1 MGAHSRPR
9 KGFNKTMALAIA
21 AGVAVSG
28 GVQIAAPTDSILASS
43 ANAAEVAKPQGP
55 LVAPNKQKF
64 QSAFGN
70 GNYGIYH
77 GKIDTQLT
85 RVENGVG
92 YYDVHVM
99 LPNYTIAYKTDSWAS
114 IFKNAEVEAA
124 INGSRK
130 STATFVIGGINGAKY
145 NPKAKWGEW
154 THYKYD
160 KKVAQGLFK
169 GIFDADKYNPET
181 MTATKTTSPGRRG
194 SAKAYPDSD
203 KGQFRFTL
211 TNVPRD
217 PDTSVGLIIR
227 DAFTVDFN
235 SPNFNPESAAPRL
248 TVAASNS
255 YGKFG
260 YKGTMPTNLELDWIA
275 KTDADQNT
283 PKGRNLTVTKGDP
296 VPAANTAISNLG
308 ELKNVASVTWKTT
321 PNVSTVG
328 KKNATVKVTYKD
340 KSVDEVPVTIDV
352 VAAPV
357 KPTPK
362 EVTIPFRSTLPTDP
376 SKVIQNIGD
385 MPKDVVATPKKPNTA
400 IGEPG
405 NYEYVITYPSDPKR
419 PADTITVPVK
429 IGPMADAFDPK
440 GRSVKTTVGKT
451 PSAQRA
457 IVNVG
462 DLPDGTTY
470 TWEKTPDTSKSG
482 TVPATVVVTYP
493 DKSIDKVNVNVIVGA
508 TDATKYTPK
517 PKPLTV
523 NNGDKPKPADGIV
536 NVGDLPDGTKYEW
549 KQAPST
555 SKPGRVTGIVN
566 VIYPDGSTDEV
577 SVPVTVRPI
586 ADNYNPKGKDIDV
599 PLGGK
604 VPAADTAIAN
614 KKDLPD
620 DATYAWKAAP
630 KTDKRD
636 KVPATVVVTYKDGS
650 KDEVAVTV
658 NVTAK
663 DAEVYTPTAK
673 PITTG
678 IGTEP
683 NPADGI
689 GNKNELPGTTK
700 YTWKTKPDTS
710 KAGDSTGVILVTYP
724 DNSTD
729 EVRAPVKVLTNAEQF
744 DPKAKPIEAWTGD
757 SPKASDGIAN
767 KGDLPKGTKYT
778 WEKKPDTSKP
788 GDTNGV
794 VKVTYPDG
802 SVDRVTVPVRVFLS
816 GDDYQRLLND
826 IDAIDKEIN
835 RINGEIGKLKGD
847 VNTLKGQMKQAQA
860 DIKRL
865 QGQVKDLQDRMAAAE
880 NRLDGHDK
888 DIADLKRRMAD
899 AERRLDNIDKQIAQI
914 MAELERLDGN
924 EIVEGARNAD
934 NSITL
939 VKKDGRTVEIAPA
952 TKYGLEKCTAQLGGG
967 LMALVPT
974 LIVLSQA
981 GNAVQIPG
989 FQQQMVALQ
998 KQVGVYNPQIADFV
1012 AKNGPALAAGAVGLA
1027 VIGTMFIP
1035 GTCGSDS
1042 IADAL
1047 GESLRGNP
1055 NAANPDVRETHDF
1068 KGPRFVPK
1076 PGTEGETATAGSSLS
1091 IGKDANPSTPADAP
1105 KAPATGEGTTPTPE
1119 TAAGADVPAPT
1130 PVIDNDTTDV
1140 LDDLAALAEL
1150 DNDTGDFDLAV
1161 ADAFAAK

>member
-28 GVQIAAPTDSILASS
+28 GVQIAAPAGSVLA
-43 ANAAEVAKPQGP
+43 APAAHAAEIAKPQGP
-55 LVAPNKQKF
+55 LVAPSKKTF
-64 QSAFGN
+64 HG
-70 GNYGIYH
+70 GNYGNYD
-77 GKIDTQLT
+77 GGLTTQLT
-85 RVENGVG
+85 RIENGVG
-92 YYDVHVM
+92 YYDALVS
-99 LPNYTIAYKTDSWAS
+99 LPNYTWGYTSKNFST
-114 IFKNAEVEAA
+114 IFKNAEIDAE
-124 INGSRK
+124 INRTRPAL
-130 STATFVIGGINGAKY
+130 STYTLEGNDVVKV
-145 NPKAKWGEW
+145 NPKAKWGDW
-154 THYKYD
+154 VYYKFESPV
-160 KKVAQGLFK
+160 KQGLLSDFIGNLVGNK
-169 GIFDADKYNPET
+169 SNPHD
-181 MTATKTTSPGRRG
+181 MKATKTTSPGRRG
-194 SAKAYPDSD
+194 SAKAFSEPNQNRY
-203 KGQFRFTL
+203 RFTL
-211 TNVPRD
+211 DKAPRN
-217 PDTSVGLIIR
+217 PDTSVGIIIR

-235 SPNFNPESAAPRL
+235 NPNFDPQKNPPMVKN
-248 TVAASNS
+248 TVKNS
-255 YGKFG
+255 RATHGVADG
-260 YKGTMPTNLELDWIA
+260 RISTERALDWVK

-296 VPAANTAISNLG
+296 VPAANTAITNLA

-321 PNVSTVG
+321 PNVTTVG

-362 EVTIPFRSTLPTDP
+362 EVTIPFRTTLPTDP

-470 TWEKTPDTSKSG
+470 TWEKTPDTSKPG

-493 DKSIDKVNVNVIVGA
+493 DESIDKVNVNVIVGA
-508 TDATKYTPK
+508 TDAAKHDPK

-523 NNGDKPKPADGIV
+523 NNGEEPKAADGID
-536 NVGDLPDGTKYEW
+536 NKGDMPDGTTYEW
-549 KQAPST
+549 KQAPNT

-599 PLGGK
+599 PLGAK
-604 VPAADTAIAN
+604 APAADTAIAN
-614 KKDLPD
+614 KGDLPD
-620 DATYAWKAAP
+620 DATYAWKAVP

-678 IGTEP
+678 IGAEP

-689 GNKNELPGTTK
+689 GNKNELPDTTK

-724 DNSTD
+724 DDSTD
-729 EVRAPVKVLTNAEQF
+729 EVRVPVKVLTNAQQYT
-744 DPKAKPIEAWTGD
+744 PKPNPIEAWTGD
-757 SPKASDGIAN
+757 TPKASDGIAN
-767 KGDLPKGTKYT
+767 KGELPKGTKYT

-788 GDTNGV
+788 GDTSGV

-816 GDDYQRLLND
+816 GDDY
-826 IDAIDKEIN
+826 K
-835 RINGEIGKLKGD
+835 RINDEIAAIADEIIRLEGEIGKLKGD
-847 VNTLKGQMKQAQA
+847 VNTLKGQMKKAQD

-865 QGQVKDLQDRMAAAE
+865 QGQVKDLEGRMKAAE
-880 NRLDGHDK
+880 KRLDGHDK

-924 EIVEGARNAD
+924 EIVEGVRNAD

-989 FQQQMVALQ
+989 FQQQMANVQ
-998 KQVGVYNPQIADFV
+998 KQIGMFNPQVADFV

-1055 NAANPDVRETHDF
+1055 NAANPNVRETHDF

-1076 PGTEGETATAGSSLS
+1076 PGTEGENTTAGSSLP
-1091 IGKDANPSTPADAP
+1091 IGKDAKPTTPDDAPADKPENKPADKPSTAEG
-1105 KAPATGEGTTPTPE
+1105 APAPI
-1119 TAAGADVPAPT
+1119 
-1130 PVIDNDTTDV
+1130 PVIDNDTADV

-1150 DNDTGDFDLAV
+1150 DNDTEDFDLAV

>member
-21 AGVAVSG
+21 AGVVVTG
-28 GVQIAAPTDSILASS
+28 GVQVAAPADSILASS
-43 ANAAEVAKPQGP
+43 ADAAEVAKPQGT
-55 LVAPNKQKF
+55 LVAPDTMKF
-64 QSAFGN
+64 KGDIR
-70 GNYGIYH
+70 GNYGVYN
-77 GKIDTQLT
+77 GNVKTQLT
-85 RVENGVG
+85 RVNNGVG
-92 YYDVHVM
+92 YYDALVQ
-99 LPNYTIAYKTDSWAS
+99 LPNYSFAAEIDGLGLIFTNIEVQTEINKSRRATTTYTIQGT
-114 IFKNAEVEAA
+114 
-124 INGSRK
+124 
-130 STATFVIGGINGAKY
+130 NGAKV
-145 NPKAKWGEW
+145 NPRAKWGDW
-154 THYKYD
+154 TY
-160 KKVAQGLFK
+160 
-169 GIFDADKYNPET
+169 YNYNGSVGQSLLDGATPST

-194 SAKAYPDSD
+194 SVRAFSEPE

-211 TNVPRD
+211 SNVPKN
-217 PDTSVGLIIR
+217 PTTSVGIIIR

-235 SPNFNPESAAPRL
+235 DPNFDPKSKPPRL
-248 TVAASNS
+248 AFNTTNSAFSSNKRVN
-255 YGKFG
+255 GRLVE
-260 YKGTMPTNLELDWIA
+260 NRELDWIV
-275 KTDADQNT
+275 KTDADKNN
-283 PKGRNLTVTKGDP
+283 PKGRDITVTQNTKA
-296 VPAANTAISNLG
+296 PAADTAITNRA
-308 ELKNVASVTWKTT
+308 ELKSVASITWKTT
-321 PNVSTVG
+321 PNTSTVG
-328 KKNATVKVTYKD
+328 KKKSVVKVTYKD
-340 KSVDEVPVTIDV
+340 GSVDEVPVAVNV
-352 VAAPV
+352 VAAPT
-357 KPTPK
+357 KPTPA
-362 EVTIPFRSTLPTDP
+362 EVTVPYGGKAPTDP
-376 SKVIQNIGD
+376 KKVIKNFPD
-385 MPKDVVATPKKPNTA
+385 MPSDVVVTPVNPPSKIKSPVTLD
-400 IGEPG
+400 
-405 NYEYVITYPSDPKR
+405 YVVKYPSDPKR
-419 PADTITVPVK
+419 PADKISVPVRVGK
-429 IGPMADAFDPK
+429 MNEVFDPE

-451 PSAQRA
+451 PSAKRA
-457 IVNVG
+457 IVNIG
-462 DLPDGTTY
+462 DLPGDTTFA
-470 TWEKTPDTSKSG
+470 WEKTPDTSKPG
-482 TVPATVVVTYP
+482 TVPSTVVVTYP
-493 DKSIDKVNVNVIVGA
+493 DKSTDKVNIKVIVGA
-508 TDATKYTPK
+508 TDAAKHDPK

-523 NNGDKPKPADGIV
+523 NNGDKPDAADGID
-536 NVGDLPDGTKYEW
+536 NKGDLPKGTEYDW
-549 KQAPST
+549 KKAPNT
-555 SKPGRVTGIVN
+555 TKRGRVTGIVN
-566 VIYPDGSTDEV
+566 VVYPDGSTDEV

-586 ADNYNPKGKDIDV
+586 ADNYDPKGKDIDV
-599 PLGGK
+599 PLGAK

-614 KKDLPD
+614 KKDLPA

-630 KTDKRD
+630 KTDKRG

-683 NPADGI
+683 KPADGI
-689 GNKNELPGTTK
+689 GNKNELPDTTK

-710 KAGDSTGVILVTYP
+710 KSGDTAGVVLVTYP

-729 EVRAPVKVLTNAEQF
+729 EVRVPVKVLTNAQQYT
-744 DPKAKPIEAWTGD
+744 PKPNPIEAWTGD
-757 SPKASDGIAN
+757 TPKASDGIAN
-767 KGDLPKGTKYT
+767 KGELPKGTKYT

-816 GDDYQRLLND
+816 GDDYQRLLDD
-826 IDAIDKEIN
+826 IDAIDKEID

-847 VNTLKGQMKQAQA
+847 VNTLKGQMKQAQS

-865 QGQVKDLQDRMAAAE
+865 QGQVKDLQDRMKAAE
-880 NRLDGHDK
+880 KRLDGHDK

-899 AERRLDNIDKQIAQI
+899 AERRLDDIDKQIEQI

-924 EIVEGARNAD
+924 EIVEGIRNAD

-939 VKKDGRTVEIAPA
+939 VKKDGRTVEIDPA

-989 FQQQMVALQ
+989 FEQQMANVQ
-998 KQVGVYNPQIADFV
+998 KQIGVFNPQVADFV

-1042 IADAL
+1042 IANAL

-1076 PGTEGETATAGSSLS
+1076 PGTEGETATAGSSLAN
-1091 IGKDANPSTPADAP
+1091 GKGAKPTTPADAP
-1105 KAPATGEGTTPTPE
+1105 KAPATGEGATPTPE
-1119 TAAGADVPAPT
+1119 TAAGATAPAPT
-1130 PVIDNDTTDV
+1130 PVIDNDTADV

-1150 DNDTGDFDLAV
+1150 DNDIEDFDLAV